1 MLENLEP
8 LRRKLVAHAAEH
20 AHATRTAAEERLARK
35 TARRRLRHA
44 RQAQALAQR
53 VAAGVQAAAHS
64 QIAAVVSRCLTAVFG
79 PETYQFKIAF
89 EQKRGRTEA
98 RLLLTRGGLELDPLD
113 SAGGGVV
120 DVAAFALRLAALV
133 LERPARRRLL
143 CLDEPWKH
151 LSTEYRPA
159 LRELV
164 EVLAREM
171 GVQFLL
177 ITHSPEFEIG
187 KVVRL

>member
-1 MLENLEP
+1 MQDLESLQK
-8 LRRKLVAHAAEH
+8 KLTAAAAEH
-20 AHATRTAAEERLARK
+20 AHTARTVAEERAAHKAARQ
-35 TARRRLRHA
+35 RLGHA
-44 RQAQALAQR
+44 KQAQALAQR

-79 PETYQFKIAF
+79 PEAYQFKIAF
-89 EQKRGRTEA
+89 EQKRGKTEA

-143 CLDEPWKH
+143 VLDEPFRFVSK
-151 LSTEYRPA
+151 EYQPA
-159 LRELV
+159 VRQLIETLAAEMQVQIIMVTHNVEL
-164 EVLAREM
+164 
-171 GVQFLL
+171 
-177 ITHSPEFEIG
+177 EIG